1 MMLSASLPN
10 LLTNAA
16 MIWLSPLENHPFSVD
31 ALIFG
36 RDEIEPFEP
45 RPEPIP
51 ARADPR
57 GRGADPHRR
66 IVVPRDVRMGR
77 ESS

>member
-1 MMLSASLPN
+1 MSLPS

-16 MIWLSPLENHPFSVD
+16 MIWLSPLENNPYSVD

-36 RDEIEPFEP
+36 RNEMEPAWP

-51 ARADPR
+51 APIPEVETEPEAPLQI
-57 GRGADPHRR
+57 G
-66 IVVPRDVRMGR
+66 
-77 ESS
+77 E